1 MIKKIIVL
9 GFLLCLSGCQAL
21 DPFGE
26 PTYKERPARE
36 NENRLHDLSMGLQL
50 NEVRGHMGS
59 GPIHNSID
67 PKHPFSNPIVTHNH
81 TDESGKT
88 VIIDV
93 YVTYA
98 VNIGSCPERSYRSEP
113 AVFIE
118 NVLVA
123 VGWDYVRKY
132 HAELGVNDLWIRRG
146 REYMYQHD
154 CH

>member
-1 MIKKIIVL
+1 MIKKITVL
-9 GFLLCLSGCQAL
+9 VLLVVISGCQAL

-36 NENRLHDLSMGLQL
+36 NENRLRDLSMGLQL
-50 NEVRGHMGS
+50 EEVRKYMGS

-67 PKHPFSNPIVTHNH
+67 PKHPFSNPLVSHSH
-81 TDESGKT
+81 TDKDGKT
-88 VIIDV
+88 IVIDV

-98 VNIGSCPERSYRSEP
+98 GNLGTCPERSYRSEP

-123 VGWDYVRKY
+123 VGWAYVKKY
-132 HAELGVNDLWIRRG
+132 HDELGVNELWIRRG